1 MNITAHM
8 RIVLILTFLLV
19 SNFGFSQPTKKLTLD
34 SLKLELAK
42 FLVEKHQ
49 IKDVTQNVNFY
60 GLHSDKV
67 DENLKKGIYAFKPS
81 WNHSSI
87 FFVIIEDNTFDILD
101 ISTLQGLKE
110 SINKTLV
117 FSDKMNYCVEIID
130 DYISRL
136 INVHY
141 TFNKY
146 PRSLINPNCKFE
158 QEPTKSS
165 FDLNSMKTK
174 LAEFLIEKKEIK
186 DIDNYFEYPDNLSV
200 FKLDIYYGVEE
211 GKNIACGVYTFAYI
225 DKENPNFY
233 YLILN
238 EDWIDIFDIESKA
251 NLSAGIN
258 KILDFAENQKYC
270 HLETG
275 QIIKEL
281 IEIKYT
287 KRCLDNPNFELP

>member
-1 MNITAHM
+1 M
-8 RIVLILTFLLV
+8 RIVLIITFLLV
-19 SNFGFSQPTKKLTLD
+19 SNFGFAQQTKKLTLD

-49 IKDVTQNVNFY
+49 FKDVTERVTFY
-60 GLHSDKV
+60 GLHKDKV
-67 DENLKKGIYAFKPS
+67 DENLKNGIYGFANG
-81 WNHSSI
+81 WTHSLK
-87 FFVIIEDNTFDILD
+87 FFVIIENNKFYILD

-110 SINKTLV
+110 SINKTLI
-117 FSDKMNYCVEIID
+117 FCDKMNYCVEIID
-130 DYISRL
+130 NYILRL

-141 TFNKY
+141 TFNRY
-146 PRSLINPNCKFE
+146 PRSLINPNCRFE
-158 QEPTKSS
+158 KQPPKST

-174 LAEFLIEKKEIK
+174 LAKFLIEKKEIK
-186 DIDNYFEYPDNLSV
+186 DIDRYYKYPDDLSV
-200 FKLDIYYGVEE
+200 FKLDIYFGVEE
-211 GKNIACGVYTFAYI
+211 DKNISCGVYTFAYI
-225 DKENPNFY
+225 EKENPNFY
-233 YLILN
+233 YLVLN

-287 KRCLDNPNFELP
+287 KSCLDNPNFELP